1 MLRSVE
7 ENRGGGARSAHW
19 TSVDAWYTREG
30 EIQSRGQRVDFPYWL
45 SKNSYP
51 YRKIWKLDFYLNTK
65 IGFRWGILERGW
77 WQQHGFSVSYFSHKS
92 SPRNQIAGPKVHG
105 FHLWNGEV
113 FLQTLNYRWMGLT
126 HHEPQNTN
134 SICVGGR
141 GKQQE
146 RGDP

>member
-7 ENRGGGARSAHW
+7 ENRGGGAHSAHW
-19 TSVDAWYTREG
+19 MSVDAWYTREG
-30 EIQSRGQRVDFPYWL
+30 ELQSRGKEWTFHTGCGKIVTPIGKYGSWTSTLIQKFQMENSGERVMTAAWF
-45 SKNSYP
+45 
-51 YRKIWKLDFYLNTK
+51 
-65 IGFRWGILERGW
+65 
-77 WQQHGFSVSYFSHKS
+77 FSLFYFSHKG
-92 SPRNQIAGPKVHG
+92 SPRNQIAEPKVHG

-141 GKQQE
+141 GKQQG